1 MLKNILETRL
11 EIIEKN
17 IEIYKKNA
25 IKDIE
30 KESMIEATSD
40 LLIMRDLKEQQ
51 LLIKKLLKAGD

>member
-51 LLIKKLLKAGD
+51 LLIKKLLKSGD